1 MTGKE
6 RQLCRAT
13 AWSPGGIGMLGR
25 VKPRGSCQPSLC
37 SRVLT
42 HRELHSF
49 SCYLRVSKGR
59 HLWELWRPENFASL
73 FLSCWVLKSCLYW
86 IQMHSGGGEE
96 PGCYYI
102 PFGAPQTPACPCPFR
117 LRVHCSFQNVTQVMS
132 SSMRDLLPFCLH
144 LMKENYINLSLKLRM
159 PSLAC

>member
-1 MTGKE
+1 
-6 RQLCRAT
+6 
-13 AWSPGGIGMLGR
+13 MLGR

-117 LRVHCSFQNVTQVMS
+117 LRVHCSFQNVTQVTELKHERFATFLPTS
-132 SSMRDLLPFCLH
+132 YEGKLYQPLSKVENAFFGLLTLTQ
-144 LMKENYINLSLKLRM
+144 KVVVV
-159 PSLAC
+159 